1 MDIQLE
7 CRRADRGDGTLPP
20 LMTTGCLLINLGT
33 PAAPTTAAV
42 RSYLREFLSDPR
54 VIDIPAP
61 ARFLLVNGVIAPFRS
76 SRSAAAYAQVWT
88 DDGSPLLTFGQALA
102 EAVRTKL
109 KIPVELGMRYGQPS
123 IPSALER
130 LLAAG
135 CERLKVLPL
144 YPQYA
149 SSSTGSSLEVVYR
162 EIAGRWNTPYVDVV
176 PPFYDAPAFVRAFAD
191 VGRPVLAD
199 LKPERVLF
207 SYHGLP
213 ERQIRKSDTGGSHCL
228 QADSCCDAITT
239 ANSSCYRAQCYA
251 TTRALVQ
258 ELGLEQGTYTTS
270 FQSRLGRSPWIQPF
284 TDVLLGEWARE
295 GVKSVAVFCP
305 SFVADCLE
313 TLEEIALREAGG
325 FRAAGGEELRLVP
338 SLNAEPGWVDGVCE
352 LMGMGGSSS

>member
-1 MDIQLE
+1 
-7 CRRADRGDGTLPP
+7 
-20 LMTTGCLLINLGT
+20 MTTGCLLINLGT

-54 VIDIPAP
+54 VIDIPAA
-61 ARFLLVNGVIAPFRS
+61 ARFVLVNGIIAPFRS

-88 DDGSPLLTFGQALA
+88 DEGSPLLTYGQALA
-102 EAVRTKL
+102 DAVRTKL
-109 KIPVELGMRYGQPS
+109 GVPVELGMRYGQPS
-123 IPSALER
+123 IQSAIER
-130 LLAAG
+130 LIAAG

-176 PPFYDAPAFVRAFAD
+176 PPFYEAPAFIRGFAE
-191 VGRPVLAD
+191 VGRPVLDD

-213 ERQIRKSDTGGSHCL
+213 ERQIHKSDPKGDWCL
-228 QADSCCDAITT
+228 RSDSCCDAITA
-239 ANSSCYRAQCYA
+239 ANTNCYRAQCYA

-258 ELGLEQGTYTTS
+258 ELGLEEGTYTTS
-270 FQSRLGRSPWIQPF
+270 FQSRLGRTPWIQPF
-284 TDVLLGEWARE
+284 TDVLLADWARE

-313 TLEEIALREAGG
+313 TLEEIALREAEG
-325 FRAAGGEELRLVP
+325 FREAGGQELRLVP
-338 SLNAEPGWVDGVCE
+338 SLNATASWVDGVCE
-352 LMGMGGSSS
+352 LLGLEPAPA